1 MGKLLLLTLNE
12 QEETAIDKIISA
24 ISNYMRLEPMQL
36 TPVSVLSFPGLE
48 IRQSQ
53 RRVFQDGEE
62 VNLTRLEY
70 NALVFLASNPG
81 IVLTRTQIFEAV
93 WNMESDMDE
102 FRTMQTLMLKVQKQA
117 KAIKKIQEITLP
129 NLRQQLA
136 ETTGIFKGKERK
148 ALEKQIQQT
157 ESELKE
163 KLNKLPDILKD
174 DGYPDV
180 QAFMKTYRKAEA
192 IITQYNQDLAE
203 WEQTV
208 KNGQKPAEKQH
219 RPPERQSV
227 RNRLRQLQEE
237 SKQSSQSKQRKKS
250 QGRDR

>member
-70 NALVFLASNPG
+70 NSLVFLASNPG

-93 WNMESDMDE
+93 WNMESDTCHSSVANVIYNL
-102 FRTMQTLMLKVQKQA
+102 R
-117 KAIKKIQEITLP
+117 KKIEPDSRKPTYIKTVL
-129 NLRQQLA
+129 
-136 ETTGIFKGKERK
+136 GI
-148 ALEKQIQQT
+148 
-157 ESELKE
+157 
-163 KLNKLPDILKD
+163 
-174 DGYPDV
+174 GYKF
-180 QAFMKTYRKAEA
+180 ASGE
-192 IITQYNQDLAE
+192 
-203 WEQTV
+203 
-208 KNGQKPAEKQH
+208 
-219 RPPERQSV
+219 
-227 RNRLRQLQEE
+227 
-237 SKQSSQSKQRKKS
+237 
-250 QGRDR
+250 